1 MAEPSAPQPSVPVV
15 TPSTVEELAG
25 LAGLPLSRERR
36 DALTPVI
43 QMLVDGVAAMD
54 ALDLSEVEP
63 EIVFDARW
71 EK

>member
-1 MAEPSAPQPSVPVV
+1 MAGSSSPRV
-15 TPSTVEELAG
+15 TPSTIEELAG
-25 LAGLPLSRERR
+25 VAGLPLSPERR
-36 DALTPVI
+36 AALVPLMQTLIEDVR
-43 QMLVDGVAAMD
+43 AMD